1 MNMKRAAIYFLAGA
15 VMDFIVCLYYVNISD
30 RAIFSASVLASLI
43 TVWSMFVISG
53 IADERDDRRRRALL
67 ILSYAL
73 GNGVG
78 TAVAMWMK

>member
-1 MNMKRAAIYFLAGA
+1 MRRAAIYFLAGA
-15 VMDFIVCLYYVNISD
+15 VMDFIVCAYYTSISG
-30 RAIFSASVLASLI
+30 RAIFLASVLAGLI

-53 IADERDDRRRRALL
+53 IADERDDRLRRALL

-78 TAVAMWMK
+78 TALAMMMN

>member
-1 MNMKRAAIYFLAGA
+1 MKRAAIYFLAGA
-15 VMDFIVCLYYVNISD
+15 VMDFAITLYYVQVSD

-53 IADERDDRRRRALL
+53 IIDERDDRLRRALL

-78 TAVAMWMK
+78 TAAAMMMK